1 MPKYLDCWYIH
12 AIDIQAWKVKKKK
25 KIKQK
30 STIDIQKIKESKHNT
45 I

>member
-12 AIDIQAWKVKKKK
+12 AIDIQAWKVKEK

-30 STIDIQKIKESKHNT
+30 YYE
-45 I
+45 

>member
-30 STIDIQKIKESKHNT
+30 YYEQSTIID
-45 I
+45 